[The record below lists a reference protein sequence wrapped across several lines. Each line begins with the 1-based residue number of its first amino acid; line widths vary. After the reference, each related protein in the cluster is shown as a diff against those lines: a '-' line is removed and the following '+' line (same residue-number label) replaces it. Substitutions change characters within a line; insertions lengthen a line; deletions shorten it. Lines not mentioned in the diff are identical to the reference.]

1 MKKKVAF
8 LSNTVTKPI
17 NRFLPQYQCSSF
29 GINTIAQTL
38 NTSIDTD
45 YLIILLDINYFA
57 SDGFLSDKSFYKLAD
72 LVSLLK
78 IFRDNNSAKVILSNT
93 AGNFLDIN
101 SSINIQQHRKVFDL
115 NQQID
120 KINNIEDMTVLNI
133 YQLVNYY
140 GFKDFYNIKNGFL
153 FQAPW
158 TKVALI
164 AIADAIIENIN
175 LFNNIRKKVL
185 ILDAD
190 NTLWGGIVGEDGVD
204 NITVDE
210 NYPGIIYRFF
220 QQQIKHLKDSGLL
233 LTMVSKN
240 DLSNIKEVFSKR
252 NMPLKWDDFV
262 IKKINWNSKSQNIK
276 DISNELN
283 VGLESV
289 VFLDDSDFE
298 LEEVNSALGIDII
311 KISTNNPVE
320 NLTIFEDLLSI
331 KTLNISN
338 EDKHK
343 SEQYLV
349 QNERK
354 NKQKEFT
361 SIHDYLCSINMKITM
376 FLNNTSQIKRITQL
390 INKTNQFNST
400 TKRYSESEI
409 LKMMEFYQIFSFSL
423 IDKFGDLG
431 LISVVIVKDN
441 NIENFLLSCRV
452 LGRMVERK
460 ILYLLTKS
468 NNAALTADYIKTTK
482 NHQIESFYGQL
493 SIEDKVDDKG
503 LKKYYFPEKID
514 NVDFIKEKK

>member
-57 SDGFLSDKSFYKLAD
+57 SDGFLSDKSFNKLAD

-185 ILDAD
+185 ILDNALY
-190 NTLWGGIVGEDGVD
+190 NGEKM
-204 NITVDE
+204 E
-210 NYPGIIYRFF
+210 
-220 QQQIKHLKDSGLL
+220 IK
-233 LTMVSKN
+233 SK
-240 DLSNIKEVFSKR
+240 
-252 NMPLKWDDFV
+252 
-262 IKKINWNSKSQNIK
+262 
-276 DISNELN
+276 
-283 VGLESV
+283 
-289 VFLDDSDFE
+289 
-298 LEEVNSALGIDII
+298 
-311 KISTNNPVE
+311 
-320 NLTIFEDLLSI
+320 
-331 KTLNISN
+331 
-338 EDKHK
+338 
-343 SEQYLV
+343 
-349 QNERK
+349 
-354 NKQKEFT
+354 
-361 SIHDYLCSINMKITM
+361 
-376 FLNNTSQIKRITQL
+376 
-390 INKTNQFNST
+390 
-400 TKRYSESEI
+400 
-409 LKMMEFYQIFSFSL
+409 
-423 IDKFGDLG
+423 
-431 LISVVIVKDN
+431 
-441 NIENFLLSCRV
+441 
-452 LGRMVERK
+452 
-460 ILYLLTKS
+460 
-468 NNAALTADYIKTTK
+468 
-482 NHQIESFYGQL
+482 
-493 SIEDKVDDKG
+493 
-503 LKKYYFPEKID
+503 
-514 NVDFIKEKK
+514 